1 MFVVAP
7 QRATPKFVIGPS
19 DRSACWHPLG
29 RPPVSPNSS
38 VVFVGRMDDGGR
50 RGGSAPDV
58 MDGPFFPPPP
68 FFMDYIGIDIS
79 QQYMDADLPGGVQRL
94 AQDPAGYAALLAALP
109 AGTVCVLEATG
120 PYGLRLLA
128 ALHQA
133 QRPVCVVNPLQVR
146 RFAQSQLRRSKT
158 DRTDAQLLSQFGR
171 AFTPALHQPPPQWL
185 SQLQQRQALLDLLL
199 GQRTALRNHRHA
211 LRQSPWPDPVSTKA
225 LEAELARLDQQ
236 VEDLEKSLAA
246 DAQAQCGADY
256 ERLRQIPGVGPRIAV
271 ALLLAGP
278 GLRAFAGWRQAV
290 AYAGLCPR
298 HYESGSSVRAR
309 TRLSKL
315 GDGRLRRLLY
325 VGAWSASR
333 ANPACQALYQRLL
346 ARGKAKPQALCAVAA
361 RLLRQAWAML
371 THERDFDP
379 NFHLK
384 LAL

>member
-1 MFVVAP
+1 M
-7 QRATPKFVIGPS
+7 TY
-19 DRSACWHPLG
+19 L
-29 RPPVSPNSS
+29 
-38 VVFVGRMDDGGR
+38 
-50 RGGSAPDV
+50 
-58 MDGPFFPPPP
+58 
-68 FFMDYIGIDIS
+68 GIDLS
-79 QQYMDADLPGGVQRL
+79 QDYVDADLPGGVQRL
-94 AQDPAGYAALLAALP
+94 AQTPAGYAALLAALP
-109 AGTVCVLEATG
+109 AGSVCVLEATG

-133 QRPVCVVNPLQVR
+133 GQAVCVVNPLQVR

-171 AFTPALHQPPPQWL
+171 AFTPVLHQPSPLWL
-185 SQLQQRQALLDLLL
+185 TQLQQRQALLELLK
-199 GQRTALRNHRHA
+199 GQRVALGNHQHA

-236 VEDLEKSLAA
+236 LAELEKSLAQ

-256 ERLRQIPGVGPRIAV
+256 QRLQTIPGVGPRIAL

-278 GLRAFAGWRQAV
+278 GLRAFTGWRQAV

-325 VGAWSASR
+325 VGAWSACR
-333 ANPACQALYQRLL
+333 KNPACQALYQRLL
-346 ARGKAKPQALCAVAA
+346 ERGKAKPQALCAVAA
-361 RLLRQAWAML
+361 RLLRQAWAL
-371 THERDFDP
+371 VVHGREFDP
-379 NFHLK
+379 EFHLK
-384 LAL
+384 FAL